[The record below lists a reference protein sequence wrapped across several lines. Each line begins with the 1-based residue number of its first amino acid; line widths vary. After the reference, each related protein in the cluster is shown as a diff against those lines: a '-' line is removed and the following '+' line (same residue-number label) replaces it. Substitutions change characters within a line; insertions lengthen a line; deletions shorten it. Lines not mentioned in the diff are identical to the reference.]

1 MGNDG
6 PVREDRLRAI
16 AAGALALCCMMASS
30 APSHAQGTAFPTR
43 PISIVV
49 GYPPGGPPDLI
60 ARVVAP
66 AIGDA
71 LGQAV
76 VVQNRPGAGGI
87 VAYGDVARAP
97 RDGYTLLMADLSM
110 VIDPL
115 VYANPGYD
123 PKKDFAWIAPLARSY
138 LAMLVN
144 PAFPAKSVQ
153 DFIAMAKKSPGEL
166 SYGSSGV
173 GSPPY
178 LGGLAFNI
186 AAGVQLREVP
196 YRGVALAIT
205 DLVAQRISA
214 VWSSLG
220 PSAGL
225 VKAGQ
230 LRVLGVYGRQRLAS
244 LPDVPT
250 FLESGVDA
258 GAADNGS
265 WFGLAAPAGTPPEVV
280 SKINAAVNEALA
292 RPEVR
297 KTLEGADYAIGAS
310 ASPADLKALVDLSI
324 PYWSD
329 LFATAGVKP
338 M

>member
-1 MGNDG
+1 MRLKLAYALSLAVMMS
-6 PVREDRLRAI
+6 PAAPRAEDV
-16 AAGALALCCMMASS
+16 AAF
-30 APSHAQGTAFPTR
+30 PSH
-43 PISIVV
+43 PIQLVV

-76 VVQNRPGAGGI
+76 IVQNRPGAGGI

-138 LAMLVN
+138 LAMFIN
-144 PAFPAKSVQ
+144 PASPAGTVG

-166 SYGSSGV
+166 SYGTSGV

-178 LGGLAFNI
+178 LGGLAFT
-186 AAGVQLREVP
+186 AATNVKLQEVP

-205 DLVAQRISA
+205 DLIADRVSA
-214 VWSSLG
+214 VWMSLG
-220 PSAGL
+220 PAAGQ

-230 LRVLGVYGRQRLAS
+230 LKVLGVYGKHRLAS

-250 FLESGVDA
+250 FAESGVNA

-265 WFGLAAPAGTPPEVV
+265 WFGLAAPQGTPPETIA
-280 SKINAAVNEALA
+280 KINAAVGKALMNA
-292 RPEVR
+292 DVR
-297 KTLEGADYAIGAS
+297 KSLAAADYAISES
-310 ASPADLKALVDLSI
+310 ATPADLQALVDSSL
-324 PYWSD
+324 PYWAD
-329 LFATAGVKP
+329 LFAKAGVKP